1 MRDQLT
7 QSEGK
12 VYTYILQIINQMT
25 LITLLAPLESKKAR
39 EVSKHLN
46 CCYVANSVPQML
58 HINNGGEFTRTVL
71 LTELRGF
78 FPSLR
83 ITT

>member
-12 VYTYILQIINQMT
+12 VYSYTLQIINQRT

-39 EVSKHLN
+39 EVSKYLN
-46 CCYVANSVPQML
+46 RCYVANGVPQTL

>member
-7 QSEGK
+7 QPEGK
-12 VYTYILQIINQMT
+12 VYTYTLQIINQKT

-46 CCYVANSVPQML
+46 RCYVAKGVPHML
-58 HINNGGEFTRTVL
+58 HIKDGGEFTRTVL

>member
-1 MRDQLT
+1 MRDHLT
-7 QSEGK
+7 QPEGK
-12 VYTYILQIINQMT
+12 VYSYTLQIINQKT
-25 LITLLAPLESKKAR
+25 LITLFAPLESKKAR
-39 EVSKHLN
+39 EVSKYLYR
-46 CCYVANSVPQML
+46 CYVAKGVPQML
-58 HINNGGEFTRTVL
+58 HINNGGEFIGTVL

>member
-12 VYTYILQIINQMT
+12 VYSYALQIINQKT
-25 LITLLAPLESKKAR
+25 LITLLAPLESKKPC

-46 CCYVANSVPQML
+46 RCYVANGMAQML
-58 HINNGGEFTRTVL
+58 YINNGGEFTRTVL
-71 LTELRGF
+71 LTELRDF
-78 FPSLR
+78 LPSLR